1 MIYTII
7 FLVVII
13 VYQAIKV
20 FGLKTTILD
29 LEQLNDLLYVGKFN
43 EEQKREDTK

>member
-1 MIYTII
+1 MIYTIV
-7 FLVVII
+7 FLVVLI

-29 LEQLNDLLYVGKFN
+29 LEQENDYIYTSKFN
-43 EEQKREDTK
+43 KEDSNDK

>member
-13 VYQAIKV
+13 IYQAIKI
-20 FGLKTTILD
+20 FMIKTTVLD
-29 LEQLNDLLYVGKFN
+29 LEQENDLLYVGKFN
-43 EEQKREDTK
+43 EEQRDK